1 MNCKGY
7 MCLCYMLQDL
17 LYVQGVEV
25 AIRLLQMTA
34 AAGHFLQENRLY
46 KSFRLLQRVKEALPG
61 PKEEEDHHSRC
72 CLWLHL
78 QPHLIRLLPS
88 LHLVWAEPTF
98 LGHTPRA
105 ASPARKGDNWSCCMR
120 RNNDSDTRGACSF

>member
-1 MNCKGY
+1 MGCSCLRQIVKGT
-7 MCLCYMLQDL
+7 LH
-17 LYVQGVEV
+17 VQGVEV

-72 CLWLHL
+72 CCELSTCTW
-78 QPHLIRLLPS
+78 S
-88 LHLVWAEPTF
+88 
-98 LGHTPRA
+98 HT
-105 ASPARKGDNWSCCMR
+105 
-120 RNNDSDTRGACSF
+120 T